1 MQNLSC
7 LSLSF
12 INPCIIT
19 VHDPDTDTQPFFSLS
34 LSLSFKEKQD
44 PSSSSVQL
52 RNEIQV
58 KGHKHQTLQ
67 RETPMFVKMLFR
79 KCANVYGS
87 GFYTHTQTHS
97 FTMRIVMVHFYSD
110 MFLFFLLSSGDPR
123 LQQRAVDSRNRQKVC
138 FIFFSKSL

>member
-1 MQNLSC
+1 MTLTLTHNLS
-7 LSLSF
+7 F
-12 INPCIIT
+12 
-19 VHDPDTDTQPFFSLS
+19 LS